1 MKEFAAID
9 IGSAYVRV
17 LMGRSDEAGIQI
29 TGVGSSISRGVR
41 SGSIVNIDATVQSIQ
56 EAAREAELMS
66 GLVASDAVV
75 NITGKHLKGENS
87 RGVVA
92 VTNRDRIVSE
102 GDVLRVVEGA
112 QNIRIP
118 ADQEILHVLSRE
130 FVVDDQSGIKDPVG
144 MTGVRL
150 EAEVHIVTAGRT
162 ALSNLRKSV
171 SGAGV
176 RITNLMMSSLAS
188 AEAVLAP
195 GEKDLGVAVIDI
207 GSGITDIIM
216 FVEGGVHF
224 SSAVP
229 FGGGHVTQDL
239 SIGLKIPVDAAE
251 NLKKASGSAQVAA
264 VDPIEKLELPSMAGR
279 APRWVL
285 RQEVASIMEPRM
297 REIFELVD
305 QELMRS
311 GKKQSLAGGIVLVG
325 GASRTEGAVSLA
337 EDVFSL
343 AARRG
348 SPVELAGFSD
358 RVNGPEYATVVGLL
372 LSAAS
377 LDSSAPRRTRS
388 DGWLSRLRGWIQDNL

>member
-9 IGSAYVRV
+9 IGSSAVRV
-17 LMGRSDEAGIQI
+17 LMGRSDESGIQI
-29 TGVGSSISRGVR
+29 TGVGSSVSRGVR
-41 SGSIVNIDATVQSIQ
+41 NGAIVNIDATVQSIQ

-66 GLVASDAVV
+66 GIVVGDAVC

-92 VTNRDRIVSE
+92 VTSRDRIVSE
-102 GDVLRVVEGA
+102 ADVLRVVEGA

-171 SGAGV
+171 NGAGV

-195 GEKDLGVAVIDI
+195 GEKDLGVAVIDV
-207 GSGITDIIM
+207 GAGITDII
-216 FVEGGVHF
+216 VYIEGGVYF
-224 SSAVP
+224 SSTVP
-229 FGGGHVTQDL
+229 FGGAHVTQDL

-251 NLKKASGSAQVAA
+251 ALKRASGSAQVAA
-264 VDPIEKLELPSMAGR
+264 VDPIEKLELPSVAGR
-279 APRWVL
+279 PPRWVL
-285 RQEVASIMEPRM
+285 RQEVASIIEPRM
-297 REIFELVD
+297 REIFELAD
-305 QELMRS
+305 QEIMRS
-311 GKKQSLAGGIVLVG
+311 GKKGSLAGGIVLCG
-325 GASRTEGAVSLA
+325 GAARIEGSVSLA
-337 EDVFSL
+337 EEVFAL

-348 SPVELAGFSD
+348 TPQPLGGFFERAD
-358 RVNGPEYATVVGLL
+358 GPEFATAVGLL
-372 LSAAS
+372 LSASESEAV
-377 LDSSAPRRTRS
+377 PQKRPKTG
-388 DGWLSRLRGWIQDNL
+388 GWFGRMKEWVQENL

>member
-17 LMGRSDEAGIQI
+17 LMGRSDETGIQI

-41 SGSIVNIDATVQSIQ
+41 NGSIVNIDATVQSIQ

-171 SGAGV
+171 NGAGV

-239 SIGLKIPVDAAE
+239 SIGLKIPVEAAE

-311 GKKQSLAGGIVLVG
+311 GKKQSLAGGVVLAG

-377 LDSSAPRRTRS
+377 QDAVAVKRVRTDSWFGRLK
-388 DGWLSRLRGWIQDNL
+388 GWVQENL

>member
-1 MKEFAAID
+1 MKEFSAID

-17 LMGRSDEAGIQI
+17 LMGRSDERGIQI
-29 TGVGSSISRGVR
+29 TGVGSAISRGVR
-41 SGSIVNIDATVQSIQ
+41 NGSIVNIDATVQSIQ

-66 GLVASDAVV
+66 GLVAADAVV

-130 FVVDDQSGIKDPVG
+130 FIVDDQSGIKDPVG

-150 EAEVHIVTAGRT
+150 EAEVHIVTAGHT
-162 ALSNLRKSV
+162 AMSNLRKSV
-171 SGAGV
+171 NGAGV

-195 GEKDLGVAVIDI
+195 GEKDLGVCVIDI

-216 FVEGGVHF
+216 FIEGGVQF
-224 SSAVP
+224 SSTVP

-251 NLKKASGSAQVAA
+251 NLKKASGSAMAAA
-264 VDPIEKLELPSMAGR
+264 VDPIEKIELPSMAGR

-285 RQEVASIMEPRM
+285 RQEIASIMEPRM

-305 QELMRS
+305 QELLRS
-311 GKKQSLAGGIVLVG
+311 GKKQSLAGGIVLAG
-325 GASRTEGAVSLA
+325 GASRTEGSVSLA
-337 EDVFSL
+337 EEVFGL

-377 LDSSAPRRTRS
+377 TDTAAPKRARS
-388 DGWLSRLRGWIQDNL
+388 DGWFARMKGWVQENL